1 MQFMGATLR
10 KITIKDGLMAAL
22 YAVALAGGLATA
34 LHSTG
39 RDMHQALDVVI
50 PVFIGSLASAA
61 GVNPV
66 RSPLLLVL
74 IGVAAAGI
82 MSGAGLAMRVLGA

>member
-10 KITIKDGLMAAL
+10 KITLKDGLLAAL
-22 YAVALAGGLATA
+22 YAIALAGGLATA
-34 LHSTG
+34 LHSSG
-39 RDMHQALDVVI
+39 RDMHQALDAVI
-50 PVFIGSLASAA
+50 PVFIGSLASSA

-74 IGVAAAGI
+74 IGVAAAGV
-82 MSGAGLAMRVLGA
+82 MSGAGFVLRLLGA